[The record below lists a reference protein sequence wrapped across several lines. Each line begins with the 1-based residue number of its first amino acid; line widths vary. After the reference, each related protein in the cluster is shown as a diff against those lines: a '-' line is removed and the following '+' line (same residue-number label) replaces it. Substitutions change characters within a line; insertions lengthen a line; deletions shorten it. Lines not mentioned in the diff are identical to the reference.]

1 VPWLPLTGVISP
13 ELLDEDHGTLWVD
26 GWQTPSEATWYTSPL
41 YVHYSVAPDGAVALM
56 ADEDISYWVDD
67 FDPTWDYSV
76 AAVGVLLI
84 GLSFARQV
92 VGSLRQRRLARMR

>member
-1 VPWLPLTGVISP
+1 
-13 ELLDEDHGTLWVD
+13 
-26 GWQTPSEATWYTSPL
+26 
-41 YVHYSVAPDGAVALM
+41 M
-56 ADEDISYWVDD
+56 ADEDISYWVDEG
-67 FDPTWDYSV
+67 DPTGNYSV